1 MPQTNVE
8 RGRPPRQRN
17 EEAPGDHLRYRFD
30 MRYVQAMEVNTR
42 LRRARLAA
50 GLTQHELAEQTGIV
64 QSTIAAYESGGRT
77 PSEDACR
84 RILTATGVR
93 PSVLLHRHRRE
104 LLDQL
109 ATLGVSDVS
118 VFGSV
123 ARRSDDEG
131 SDVDLLVTLA
141 RGTSLFDLVD
151 IHDKIEHIIG
161 TDVDVVSRG
170 SLQPDLFDAH
180 RRMLDEAVPV

>member
-1 MPQTNVE
+1 
-8 RGRPPRQRN
+8 
-17 EEAPGDHLRYRFD
+17 
-30 MRYVQAMEVNTR
+30 
-42 LRRARLAA
+42 
-50 GLTQHELAEQTGIV
+50 
-64 QSTIAAYESGGRT
+64 
-77 PSEDACR
+77 
-84 RILTATGVR
+84 
-93 PSVLLHRHRRE
+93 
-104 LLDQL
+104 
-109 ATLGVSDVS
+109 

-180 RRMLDEAVPV
+180 RRVLDEAVPV

>member
-1 MPQTNVE
+1 
-8 RGRPPRQRN
+8 
-17 EEAPGDHLRYRFD
+17 

-64 QSTIAAYESGGRT
+64 QSTIAAYESGRRT

-93 PSVLLHRHRRE
+93 PSALLHRHRRE

-109 ATLGVSDVS
+109 AALGVSEVA

-141 RGTSLFDLVD
+141 TGTSLFDLVD

-170 SLQPDLFDAH
+170 SLQPDLFEAH
-180 RRMLDEAVPV
+180 RRVLDEAVPV